1 MVPSMFGVE
10 LSSGPAPC
18 NARSDMHLT
27 ELKIANFLA
36 YEEAELQLGPQG
48 LVLVIGPNNA
58 GKSALLAAL
67 DVVAGTAQ
75 GGNWR
80 RAGSTEFASVIATFA
95 IDDDGER
102 EFILGHGAHP
112 AWMQELRSLRFEWE
126 DPTAAEMLLSS
137 VGVASEHGVAGTIL
151 SGEFSAGSSSV
162 TAVDRGMVF
171 QQSPHEAN
179 WELQPR
185 RSGSPPFDP
194 MIDAPSVLPG
204 LPERLEA
211 WREWYFHFAPV
222 RTGPAERSPLRNVV
236 AKLDATGANLAQAL
250 LYHQSRNSDQWHN
263 STQILNAIIP
273 DAGQVQARA
282 EGDQIEIMLQDPST
296 GAALNLKRLGTG
308 VEQVLMLAYVGATQ
322 PVWSVVVMEEP
333 ESGLHPGAQRLLL
346 EHLLEWARTRLLVV
360 STHSTVFLDHNDPE
374 RTQTYLVR
382 RVESVA
388 SLSKAVDRGVE
399 ALRLVGVR
407 LSDVASAERVL
418 LVEGDSDVDV
428 LNAWFGAKLLRH
440 GIAVASMD
448 GGDKAWHTETV
459 IRVLQQ
465 ADTLDRRVVFLRDRD
480 ELSDESAAKL
490 GASGNVH
497 LLERRELENY
507 LLQPDAIAQVL
518 DRATLASIV
527 DALGPAADA
536 TRDTVLLK
544 TVVAR
549 LKRIRTPD
557 RKQVEELRKAG
568 AGLEELVQ
576 MILDATTP
584 VELEHHVREVW
595 SEASAGLDRAWEER
609 KLELAPGEEVLDAVW
624 KAHGRRYN
632 KKRDGPRIAAAMEE
646 PPTELDELL
655 NALAE
660 T

>member
-1 MVPSMFGVE
+1 
-10 LSSGPAPC
+10 
-18 NARSDMHLT
+18 MHLT

-36 YEEAELQLGPQG
+36 YEQAELPLGPHG

-80 RAGSTEFASVIATFA
+80 RAGSTEFARVTATFT

-102 EFILGHGAHP
+102 EFILGPGAHP
-112 AWMQELRSLRFEWE
+112 GWMQELRAVRFEWE
-126 DPTAAEMLLSS
+126 DPMAAEMLLSR
-137 VGVASEHGVAGTIL
+137 VAVASEHGATGTIL
-151 SGEFSAGSSSV
+151 NAEFSAGSSSV

-171 QQSPHEAN
+171 QQSPREAN
-179 WELQPR
+179 WELQSR
-185 RSGSPPFDP
+185 RSGSPPSDP
-194 MIDAPSVLPG
+194 MMDAPSVLPG
-204 LPERLEA
+204 LPGRLQA

-222 RTGPAERSPLRNVV
+222 RTGPGERSPLRDVV
-236 AKLDATGANLAQAL
+236 AKLDPTGANLAQAL
-250 LYHQSRNSDQWHN
+250 LYHQSRSSDQWRN
-263 STQILNAIIP
+263 STEILNAIIP

-282 EGDQIEIMLQDPST
+282 GGDEIEIMLQDPST

-346 EHLLEWARTRLLVV
+346 EYLLEWARTRLIVV
-360 STHSTVFLDHNDPE
+360 STHSTVFLDHKDPE

-382 RVESVA
+382 RVDGVA
-388 SLSKAVDRGVE
+388 SLSNAVDRGVE
-399 ALRLVGVR
+399 ALRLVGVH

-418 LVEGDSDVDV
+418 LVEGDRDVEV
-428 LNAWFGAKLLRH
+428 MNAWFGTKLIRH
-440 GIAVASMD
+440 GIAVVPMG

-459 IRVLQQ
+459 IRVLQE

-480 ELSDESAAKL
+480 ELSDESASKL
-490 GASGNVH
+490 GASGNIH
-497 LLERRELENY
+497 LLARRELENY
-507 LLQPDAIAQVL
+507 LLEPDAIAQVL
-518 DRATLASIV
+518 DGATLAGIV

-568 AGLEELVQ
+568 AGLDELVQ
-576 MILDATTP
+576 MILDASTP

-595 SEASAGLDRAWEER
+595 SEASAALDGAWEQR

-624 KAHGRRYN
+624 KAHGRRYD
-632 KKRDGPRIAAAMEE
+632 KKRDGPRIAMAMQQ
-646 PPTELDELL
+646 PPTELDELI
-655 NALAE
+655 NSLAE